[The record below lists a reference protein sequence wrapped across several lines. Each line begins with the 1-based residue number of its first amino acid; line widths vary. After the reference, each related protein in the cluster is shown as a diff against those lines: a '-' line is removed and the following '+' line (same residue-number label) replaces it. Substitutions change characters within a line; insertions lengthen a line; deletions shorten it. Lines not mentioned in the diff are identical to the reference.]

1 MPPPRQKAFLVLAM
15 LGSLALA
22 GPAGFQRLTANQL
35 TVVNRSGLTLET
47 LDVVLP
53 WQTLRFGRLLPGVSH
68 TKPFSIRHDAHF
80 EVRGR
85 LEDGQRV
92 WAAEGYLTNGQYGE
106 LVCVAIDRQG
116 VVRLSQ
122 SGRGVDRLLQQGA
135 C

>member
-1 MPPPRQKAFLVLAM
+1 M

-22 GPAGFQRLTANQL
+22 GLAGFQRLTANQL

-53 WQTLRFGRLLPGVSH
+53 WQTLRFGRLQPGVSR
-68 TKPFSIRHDAHF
+68 TKPFTIRHDAHF

-85 LEDGQRV
+85 LADGQRV

-106 LVCVAIDRQG
+106 PVCVAIDRQG

-122 SGRGVDRLLQQGA
+122 SGRGMDRLLQQGA